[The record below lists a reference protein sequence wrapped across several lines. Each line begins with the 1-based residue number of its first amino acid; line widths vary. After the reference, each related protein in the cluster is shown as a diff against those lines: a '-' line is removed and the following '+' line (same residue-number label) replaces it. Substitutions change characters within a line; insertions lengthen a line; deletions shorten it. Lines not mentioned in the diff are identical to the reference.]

1 MTADWTPLSKMHP
14 GDRVCI
20 MAVEGGQAFRARL
33 CAMGLTPG
41 KSAEVTRVTRG
52 PVVLTVLGSKIVIG
66 RGMARHVLVRLV
78 DNEDDA

>member
-1 MTADWTPLSKMHP
+1 MTADRTPLSKTHP

-20 MAVEGGQAFRARL
+20 MAVEGGKAFRARL

-66 RGMARHVLVRLV
+66 RGMAKHVLVRLV

>member
-1 MTADWTPLSKMHP
+1 MAADRTPLSKTHP

-41 KSAEVTRVTRG
+41 KSAEVVRVTSG

-66 RGMARHVLVRLV
+66 RGMAKHVLVQLM
-78 DNEDDA
+78 DSEDPA